1 MRLDGKGEGARGQ
14 RLIERLERHRRAT
27 ARTEQKEDNM
37 PSFLS
42 NGIEIAYELHGE
54 RGAPILLI
62 HGFASSGTINWVN
75 TGWVETLKQA
85 GYQPITI
92 DNRGHGKS
100 RKVYDPKLYF
110 AHDMADDAAR
120 LLDYLGH
127 VRAIPVIGYSMGAR
141 ITAYLALRHPERVR
155 SCVFGGMGV
164 NLITGLEDS
173 EEIIEALTAESLADV
188 KGATG
193 RQFRIFAD
201 HSKADRAALAACMI
215 SSREP
220 MAEADVRRIAQP
232 VLVAVGE
239 TDDMA
244 GDPHAL
250 AALLPQGEA
259 FVIPK
264 RNHMLAT
271 GDPKFKAAAIKFLL
285 AH

>member
-1 MRLDGKGEGARGQ
+1 
-14 RLIERLERHRRAT
+14 
-27 ARTEQKEDNM
+27 M
-37 PSFLS
+37 PTFLS
-42 NGIEIAYELHGE
+42 NGIEIYYEAHAE
-54 RGAPILLI
+54 RGTPILLI

-75 TGWVETLKQA
+75 TGWTETLRQA
-85 GYQPITI
+85 GYLPITM

-100 RKVYDPKLYF
+100 RKIYDPRLYF
-110 AHDMADDAAR
+110 AHDMADDAAN
-120 LLDYLGH
+120 LLDHHGLKN
-127 VRAIPVIGYSMGAR
+127 VPVIGYSMGAR
-141 ITAYLALRHPERVR
+141 IAAYLALRHPDRVR
-155 SCVFGGMGV
+155 SSIWGGMGL
-164 NLITGLEDS
+164 NLVTGLEDS

-201 HSKADRAALAACMI
+201 HSRADRAALSACMI

-220 MAEADVRRIAQP
+220 MLEDDVRSLDLP

-259 FVIPK
+259 LVIPK

-271 GDPKFKAAAIKFLL
+271 GDPKFKAAAVKFLL

>member
-1 MRLDGKGEGARGQ
+1 M
-14 RLIERLERHRRAT
+14 H
-27 ARTEQKEDNM
+27 
-37 PSFLS
+37 SFLS
-42 NGIEIAYELHGE
+42 NGIEIAYEISGH
-54 RGAPILLI
+54 GAPILLI
-62 HGFASSGTINWVN
+62 HGFASSGRINWVN
-75 TGWVETLKQA
+75 TGWVEALKEA

-100 RKVYDPKLYF
+100 RKLYDPKLYF
-110 AHDMADDAAR
+110 AHDMADDAAN
-120 LLDYLGH
+120 LLDHLGLER
-127 VRAIPVIGYSMGAR
+127 VPVIGYSMGAR
-141 ITAYLALRHPERVR
+141 ISAFLSLRHPERVR
-155 SCVFGGMGV
+155 CAVWGGMGV
-164 NLITGLEDS
+164 NLVTGLEDS

-220 MAEADVRRIAQP
+220 MPEADVRRIETP

-250 AALLPQGEA
+250 ARLLPHAEA
-259 FVIPK
+259 FAIPK

-271 GDPKFKAAAIKFLL
+271 GDPKFKAATIKFLL

>member
-1 MRLDGKGEGARGQ
+1 
-14 RLIERLERHRRAT
+14 
-27 ARTEQKEDNM
+27 M

-42 NGIEIAYELHGE
+42 NGIDIAYEVHAD
-54 RGAPILLI
+54 RGSPILLI
-62 HGFASSGTINWVN
+62 HGFASSGRINWLN
-75 TGWVETLKQA
+75 TGWVAALGEA
-85 GYQPITI
+85 GYLPITI

-100 RKVYDPKLYF
+100 RKIYDPKLYF

-120 LLDYLGH
+120 LLDHLGIR
-127 VRAIPVIGYSMGAR
+127 RAPVIGYSMGAR
-141 ITAYLALRHPERVR
+141 IAAYLALRHPERVR
-155 SCVFGGMGV
+155 SSIWGGMGL
-164 NLITGLEDS
+164 NLVTGLEDS
-173 EEIIEALTAESLADV
+173 EEIIEALTAESLSDV

-193 RQFRIFAD
+193 RQFRLFAD

-220 MAEADVRRIAQP
+220 MPEEDVRQIDGP

-250 AALLPQGEA
+250 AALLPRGEA

-271 GDPKFKAAAIKFLL
+271 GDPKFKAAAVRFLL

>member
-1 MRLDGKGEGARGQ
+1 
-14 RLIERLERHRRAT
+14 
-27 ARTEQKEDNM
+27 M

-42 NGIEIAYELHGE
+42 NSIEIAYDVHGE

-62 HGFASSGTINWVN
+62 HGFASSGVINWVN

-85 GYQPITI
+85 GYQPVTM

-110 AHDMADDAAR
+110 AHEMADDAAN
-120 LLDYLGH
+120 LLDHLGH
-127 VRAIPVIGYSMGAR
+127 ARPVPVIGYSMGAR
-141 ITAYLALRHPERVR
+141 IAAYLALRHPGRVR
-155 SCVFGGMGV
+155 SSIWGGMGV

-201 HSKADRAALAACMI
+201 HSRADRAALAACMI

-220 MAEADVRRIAQP
+220 MAEADVRRIGVP

-244 GDPHAL
+244 GDPHEL
-250 AALLPQGEA
+250 AGLLPKGEA

>member
-1 MRLDGKGEGARGQ
+1 
-14 RLIERLERHRRAT
+14 
-27 ARTEQKEDNM
+27 M

-42 NGIEIAYELHGE
+42 NGIEIAYEIFAEEG
-54 RGAPILLI
+54 RPILLI
-62 HGFASSGTINWVN
+62 HGFASSGRINWFN
-75 TGWVETLKQA
+75 TGWVEGLKEA
-85 GYQPITI
+85 GYQPIAI
-92 DNRGHGKS
+92 DNRGHGQS

-110 AHDMADDAAR
+110 AHDMADDAAN
-120 LLDYLGH
+120 LLDHLGLKR
-127 VRAIPVIGYSMGAR
+127 VPVIGFSMGAR
-141 ITAYLALRHPERVR
+141 ITAFLCLRHPERVR
-155 SCVFGGMGV
+155 CAILGGMGI
-164 NLITGLEDS
+164 NLVTGLEDS

-220 MAEADVRRIAQP
+220 MAEALVRQIETP

-244 GDPHAL
+244 GDPHLL
-250 AALLPQGEA
+250 AQLLPNAEA
-259 FVIPK
+259 FTIPK
-264 RNHMLAT
+264 RNHMLST
-271 GDPKFKAAAIKFLL
+271 GDPKFKAAAVKFLL

>member
-1 MRLDGKGEGARGQ
+1 
-14 RLIERLERHRRAT
+14 
-27 ARTEQKEDNM
+27 M
-37 PSFLS
+37 PTFLS
-42 NGIEIAYELHGE
+42 NGIEIYYEAHAE
-54 RGAPILLI
+54 RGTPILLI

-75 TGWVETLKQA
+75 TGWTETLRQA
-85 GYQPITI
+85 GYLPITM

-100 RKVYDPKLYF
+100 RKIYDPRLYF
-110 AHDMADDAAR
+110 AHDMADDAAN
-120 LLDYLGH
+120 LLAHHGLTN
-127 VRAIPVIGYSMGAR
+127 VPVIGYSMGAR
-141 ITAYLALRHPERVR
+141 IAAYLALRHPTLVR
-155 SCVFGGMGV
+155 SSIWGGMGY

-201 HSKADRAALAACMI
+201 HSRADRAALSACMI

-220 MAEADVRRIAQP
+220 MLEDDVRSLDLP

-244 GDPHAL
+244 GDPHRL

-259 FVIPK
+259 LVIPK

-271 GDPKFKAAAIKFLL
+271 GDPRFKAAAVKFLL

>member
-1 MRLDGKGEGARGQ
+1 
-14 RLIERLERHRRAT
+14 
-27 ARTEQKEDNM
+27 M

-42 NGIEIAYELHGE
+42 AGIEIAYEVHGE
-54 RGAPILLI
+54 GAPILLI
-62 HGFASSGTINWVN
+62 HGFASSGQINWVN
-75 TGWVETLKQA
+75 TGWVEALRQA
-85 GYQPITI
+85 GYGPITM

-100 RKVYDPKLYF
+100 RKLYDPRLYA
-110 AHDMADDAAR
+110 AHEMADDAAR
-120 LLDYLGH
+120 LIDHLGLT
-127 VRAIPVIGYSMGAR
+127 RIPVLGFSMGSR
-141 ITAYLALRHPERVR
+141 ITAFLMLRHPEKVR
-155 SCVFGGMGV
+155 CAVWGGMGI
-164 NLITGLEDS
+164 NLLTGMDDS
-173 EEIIEALTAESLADV
+173 EEIAAALTAESLADV

-232 VLVAVGE
+232 ALVAVGE

-244 GDPHAL
+244 GDPHKL
-250 AALLPQGEA
+250 ADMLPHGEA

-271 GDPKFKAAAIKFLL
+271 GDPKFKAAVIKFLL

>member
-1 MRLDGKGEGARGQ
+1 
-14 RLIERLERHRRAT
+14 
-27 ARTEQKEDNM
+27 M
-37 PSFLS
+37 PNFLS
-42 NGIEIAYELHGE
+42 NGIEISYEAHAE
-54 RGAPILLI
+54 RGTPILLI
-62 HGFASSGTINWVN
+62 HGFASSGLINWVN
-75 TGWVETLKQA
+75 TGWTETLRQA
-85 GYQPITI
+85 GYLPITM

-100 RKVYDPKLYF
+100 RKIYDPRLYF
-110 AHDMADDAAR
+110 AHDMADDAAN
-120 LLDYLGH
+120 LLTHLSLER
-127 VRAIPVIGYSMGAR
+127 VPVIGYSMGAR
-141 ITAYLALRHPERVR
+141 IAAYLALRHPARVR
-155 SCVFGGMGV
+155 SSIWGGMGL
-164 NLITGLEDS
+164 NLVTGLEDS

-201 HSKADRAALAACMI
+201 HSKADRAALSACMI

-220 MAEADVRRIAQP
+220 MLEDDVRSLDLP

-259 FVIPK
+259 VVIPK

-271 GDPKFKAAAIKFLL
+271 GDPKFKAAAIRFLL
-285 AH
+285 TH